1 MSPIKKLA
9 PEVSATIAAGEVV
22 ERPSSVVKELV
33 ENSLDA
39 GATRISI
46 DLADGGRA
54 MIRVEDNGAGIPA
67 SELPLAVESFATS
80 KIAAVD
86 DISHVRTL
94 GFRGEALASIRAV
107 SHFTIRSSARGAEV
121 GRELAFRGDAPG
133 SDVPAVRNPG
143 TEIVVENLFFNL
155 PARKKFLRSGQS
167 ELRRILGVLQAYALA
182 FPETAFS
189 LRESGRDIASYPA
202 AALRERAEAVLGEDV
217 FKHLVPFESA
227 PGRMHVHG
235 FASLPDLTRA
245 NRYMQFSFVNRRF
258 VRDRVLAHAISHA
271 YQSLVPGDRFPV
283 VVCFLDIPPEEVDIN
298 VHPTKAEIRFRK
310 EAEVHAAVSAALR
323 EALEAKKLSYREK
336 VESIYSGIFPSSSE
350 RRAEPLGT
358 DRPARWFESPG
369 PAGEPQELGEMG
381 RPPELHEGPLPLFG
395 DEAVK
400 SALSAGALYW
410 QLHQSFIL
418 IQIRGGMVIIDQHAA
433 HERILFNRA
442 ERALRGERPT
452 VQSLLFPATLELTPG
467 EYERFEELS
476 ETLVALG
483 FETEPF
489 GLRSIIV
496 RAIPAGVRNWG
507 EGRLIEEILGGEGAH
522 GVDEF
527 LKTYAC
533 RSAVKA
539 GTKLAPEEMESLADE
554 LFATDR
560 PYTCPHGRPTMLRVS
575 TGDLERRFQRTVSP
589 KK

>member
-1 MSPIKKLA
+1 MSPIQKLA
-9 PEVSATIAAGEVV
+9 PEVAATIAAGEVV

-54 MIRVEDNGAGIPA
+54 MIRVEDNGSGIPA
-67 SELPLAVESFATS
+67 KELPLAVQSFATS

-94 GFRGEALASIRAV
+94 GFRGEALASVKAV
-107 SHFTIRSSARGAEV
+107 SHFTIRSAARGADI
-121 GRELAFRGDAPG
+121 GRELVFRGDAAR
-133 SDVPAVRNPG
+133 SDAPAAHNPG

-167 ELRRILGVLQAYALA
+167 ELRRILGVIHAYALA
-182 FPETAFS
+182 FPETAFF
-189 LRESGRDIASYPA
+189 LREAGRDIASFPVA
-202 AALRERAEAVLGEDV
+202 GLPERAEAVIGPEI
-217 FKHLVPFESA
+217 FKHLVPFERTA
-227 PGRMHVHG
+227 GGIRVHG

-245 NRYMQFSFVNRRF
+245 NRYMQFFFVNRRF
-258 VRDRVLAHAISHA
+258 VRDRVLAHAVNQA
-271 YQSLVPGDRFPV
+271 YQLQVPGDRFPV
-283 VVCFLDIPPEEVDIN
+283 VVCYLELEPEDIDVN
-298 VHPTKAEIRFRK
+298 VHPAKAEIRFRN
-310 EAEVHAAVSAALR
+310 ESEVHAAVVGALQDMLGAR
-323 EALEAKKLSYREK
+323 KLTYREK
-336 VESIYSGIFPSSSE
+336 VESIYSGIFPSASDAPSAPPE
-350 RRAEPLGT
+350 G
-358 DRPARWFESPG
+358 DIPARWFDSPG
-369 PAGEPQELGEMG
+369 PAGEPAELGEMG
-381 RPPELHEGPLPLFG
+381 RPPELHEGPAPLFG
-395 DEAVK
+395 EEAVK

-442 ERALRGERPT
+442 ERAMRGEKQTMQP
-452 VQSLLFPATLELTPG
+452 LLFPATLELTPD

-476 ETLVALG
+476 ATLAALG

-507 EGRLIEEILGGEGAH
+507 DGRLIEEILGGEG
-522 GVDEF
+522 GRSVDDF

-533 RSAVKA
+533 RSAIKA
-539 GTKLAPEEMESLADE
+539 GAKLAPEEMESLADE

-575 TGDLERRFQRTVSP
+575 TAELERRFQRTVSSRT
-589 KK
+589 